1 MNQILLIC
9 AVVALA
15 GCGKKEE
22 ATPIEE
28 AHAEDVLTYGDSEEA
43 HQFSTTRITRSVIVT
58 DQAAAEAE
66 AKRQSTIVEIANPKI
81 EKSIREELKKP
92 TGNLTKADLEKVTM
106 LILYGIQLTDV
117 KGLEKF
123 TQLEGLLL
131 NANQLTSVKGLEK
144 LTKLEELFL
153 SANQLTDVK
162 GLENLTKLKR
172 LYLASNQLTSVKGLE
187 KLVHLTELRLLNN
200 PAITKAQ
207 IDELKK
213 ALPKCRIVS
222 DQPLMKEEQ
231 AKIIGVAIRK
241 AAKKPTGELTK
252 ADYEKVTKLELDGM
266 QMTSVKGLEK
276 LTQLTE
282 LSLHRNQLAD
292 VKGLEKLTQLRM
304 LVLSNNQLTS
314 VKGLEKLAE
323 LEWLSLRFN
332 QLTDVEGLEK
342 LTQLKRLY
350 LFGNEL
356 TDVKGLEKLTQLEYL
371 DLIKNQLTNLK
382 GLENL
387 TQLELLRLDDN
398 PALTKAQIDELK
410 KALPKCDIRS
420 NPTK

>member
-9 AVVALA
+9 AMVVLVG
-15 GCGKKEE
+15 GCGGKQEE

-66 AKRQSTIVEIANPKI
+66 AKRQSAIVEIANPKI

-123 TQLEGLLL
+123 TQLEGLFL
-131 NANQLTSVKGLEK
+131 NANQLTSVKDLEK

-153 SANQLTDVK
+153 SANQLT
-162 GLENLTKLKR
+162 
-172 LYLASNQLTSVKGLE
+172 SVKGLE
-187 KLVHLTELRLLNN
+187 KLVHLTELHLMNN

-231 AKIIGVAIRK
+231 AKIIEVAIRK

-252 ADYEKVTKLELDGM
+252 TDYEKVTKLELESN

-314 VKGLEKLAE
+314 VKGLEKLAK

-342 LTQLKRLY
+342 LTLLTTLH

-398 PALTKAQIDELK
+398 PDLTKAQIDELQ